1 MDALI
6 SINVKDFNQV
16 YKIFQTPRSNRKE
29 IKKFEFNL
37 SYNFD
42 EMTVNLND
50 IKVDE
55 IINLKVNKTL
65 NQIILKDN
73 NLQNRIYLKNLV
85 NQAMNDYA
93 G

>member
-1 MDALI
+1 
-6 SINVKDFNQV
+6 
-16 YKIFQTPRSNRKE
+16 
-29 IKKFEFNL
+29 
-37 SYNFD
+37 
-42 EMTVNLND
+42 LND

>member
-1 MDALI
+1 
-6 SINVKDFNQV
+6 
-16 YKIFQTPRSNRKE
+16 
-29 IKKFEFNL
+29 
-37 SYNFD
+37 
-42 EMTVNLND
+42 MTVNLND

>member
-1 MDALI
+1 LDALI